1 MAQSNREVA
10 PRQDYHVSSVASHF
24 SDFTRMDPPKY
35 FGLKVD
41 EDPQDFLDEVYR
53 ILISMGVSIKKAEL
67 DAYQLKDV
75 ALTWYNHWKDS
86 RALIGGP

>member
-35 FGLKVD
+35 FELKVD
-41 EDPQDFLDEVYR
+41 EDSQYFLHKVYM
-53 ILISMGVSIKKAEL
+53 IWFSMGVSTTEKMNLLPINL
-67 DAYQLKDV
+67 R
-75 ALTWYNHWKDS
+75 TWLRHGTICG
-86 RALIGGP
+86 RIVGF